1 LAAAAAAVE
10 EALVAAVAAEVVD
23 AHQGVVVVKAE
34 EEAEVPVE
42 AEVEAGEEVVE
53 EEVEEETA
61 AAATTP
67 NPYSSLAVTLPR
79 RAPATMGTIVILPM
93 L

>member
-1 LAAAAAAVE
+1 LAAAAVE
-10 EALVAAVAAEVVD
+10 EALVAVVAAEVVD
-23 AHQGVVVVKAE
+23 ARRGVVVKAE

-79 RAPATMGTIVILPM
+79 RARATMGTIVILPT